1 MITLY
6 GLKNCDSCQKAKKWL
21 NFNNVGYTYHDIRQD
36 GLNEATL
43 MLWSHSIDLEI
54 CLNRRST
61 TWRNLPDTD
70 KNKINNQNVINY
82 FLKYPTLIKR
92 PILKNNNSIII
103 GFDSKVYVRELK

>member
-21 NFNNVGYTYHDIRQD
+21 NFNDVDYTYHDIRQD